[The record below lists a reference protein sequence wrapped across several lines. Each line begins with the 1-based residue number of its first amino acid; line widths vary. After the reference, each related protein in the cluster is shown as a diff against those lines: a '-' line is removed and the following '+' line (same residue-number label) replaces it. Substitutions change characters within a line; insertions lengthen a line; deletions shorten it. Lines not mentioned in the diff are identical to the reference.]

1 MRTVGLIGTL
11 AEFVSG
17 LDAATLPARVIEH
30 TKMHILDAIG
40 AMLAGP
46 QTAEGI
52 AITGLCETLDEPSA
66 RPVLG
71 HGIKT
76 SLARAIFAE
85 CAAARCTEIDD
96 IHLESCTTPGSV
108 VVPTALSLAS
118 SGDIKNGSD
127 LITAVVAGYE
137 LMIRM
142 GLAVEG
148 PRVLYEGIWPT
159 YTSTP
164 VAAAAT
170 TARALKLDGAVTA
183 HALAIAL
190 TMTSGVSGRIRT
202 GLSSRWIT
210 LGAAAESGF
219 MAAFAANNGFAGDEA
234 VLDRDSGP
242 MASLLTAKARLV
254 KDLGSEFLIGNTS
267 LKPYP
272 SARQALSGIE
282 VFRGILSTHD
292 IEPRTI
298 DEVVVRVPGSFVGMI
313 GNADLPMSRLESIVG
328 LQYQMALAAFYPE
341 VLFDVNREFL
351 PDDQEIIDFMKKVRV
366 RRSEELEKEYPRIWP
381 ARVEVRCGSNT
392 YASEMLRLI
401 WDSAEELGW
410 EEIEAKFGRV
420 AGPIV
425 GKELAGHLVE
435 SVRNLDTL
443 ENVAG
448 LVDLLS

>member
-1 MRTVGLIGTL
+1 VGLIGTL

-17 LDAATLPARVIEH
+17 LDAAALPARVIEH
-30 TKMHILDAIG
+30 AKMHILDTIG

-52 AITGLCETLDEPSA
+52 AITGLCESLDEPST

-85 CAAARCTEIDD
+85 CAATRCTEIDD

-127 LITAVVAGYE
+127 LIGAVVAGYE

-142 GLAVEG
+142 GLAVDG
-148 PRVLYEGIWPT
+148 PRALYEGVWPT
-159 YTSTP
+159 YTCAP

-170 TARALKLDGAVTA
+170 TAHALQLDRTVTA

-219 MAAFAANNGFAGDEA
+219 MAAFAANNGFAGDEG
-234 VLDRDSGP
+234 VLDREGGP
-242 MASLLTAKARLV
+242 LASLVKARARLEEN
-254 KDLGSEFLIGNTS
+254 LGGEFFIAGTS

-282 VFRGILSTHD
+282 AFRGLLTTKD
-292 IEPRTI
+292 IEPSAI
-298 DEVVVRVPGSFVGMI
+298 DEIVVQVPGPFVGMI
-313 GNADLPMSRLESIVG
+313 SNARLPMSRLESIVG
-328 LQYQMALAAFYPE
+328 LQYQMGLVAFYPE
-341 VLFDVNREFL
+341 VLFDVTREFV
-351 PDDQEIIDFMKKVRV
+351 PDDQEIVDFMGKVDV

-381 ARVEVRCGSNT
+381 ARVEVRCGSSR
-392 YASEMLRLI
+392 YASEMLRLS
-401 WDSAEELGW
+401 WDSCDELGW

-425 GKELAGHLVE
+425 GRELAGHIVE
-435 SVRNLDTL
+435 SVRNLETL
-443 ENVAG
+443 EEVAG

>member
-1 MRTVGLIGTL
+1 MGLIGTL
-11 AEFVSG
+11 AEFLSG
-17 LDAATLPARVIEH
+17 LTAALPDRVIEH
-30 TKMHILDAIG
+30 AKMHILDTTG

-52 AITGLCETLDEPSA
+52 AITGLCESLDEPST

-71 HGIKT
+71 HGIKA
-76 SLARAIFAE
+76 SLLRAIFAE
-85 CAAARCTEIDD
+85 CAATRCTEIDD

-118 SGDIKNGSD
+118 SGDIKSGPD
-127 LITAVVAGYE
+127 LISAVVAGYE

-142 GLAVEG
+142 GLAVDG
-148 PRVLYEGIWPT
+148 PRVLYEGVWPT
-159 YTSTP
+159 YVGAP

-170 TARALKLDGAVTA
+170 TACALKLDYAVTV

-190 TMTSGVSGRIRT
+190 TMSSGVSGRIRT

-210 LGAAAESGF
+210 LGSAAEAGV
-219 MAAFAANNGFAGDEA
+219 MAAFAANNGFAGDEG
-234 VLDRDSGP
+234 VLDREGGP
-242 MASLLTAKARLV
+242 LASLFKARARLV
-254 KDLGSEFLIGNTS
+254 EDLGRAFFITRTS

-272 SARQALSGIE
+272 SARQALSAIE
-282 VFRGILSTHD
+282 AFRGILTAHA

-298 DEVVVRVPGSFVGMI
+298 DEVVVHVPGAVAAMI
-313 GNADLPMSRLESIVG
+313 NNAQLPVSRLESIVG

-351 PDDQEIIDFMKKVRV
+351 PDDQEIVDFMKKVLV
-366 RRSEELEKEYPRIWP
+366 QRSEELEKEYPRIWP
-381 ARVEVRCGSNT
+381 ARVEVRCGSNRF
-392 YASEMLRLI
+392 ASEVMCLT
-401 WDSAEELGW
+401 WDSCEELGW

-425 GKELAGHLVE
+425 GRELAGHIIE
-435 SVRNLDTL
+435 SVRNLETL